1 MKSMLRF
8 NGQELVVEDAI
19 PADDAFNEAVI
30 DELNRVFPGAFHI
43 AMEPLKNFRDPEHT
57 DQIFVGVVTGHLETE
72 VPMVVLVKY
81 SKDDTPFR
89 APAFL
94 SFRK

>member
-8 NGQELVVEDAI
+8 NGQELVVEDVI

-43 AMEPLKNFRDPEHT
+43 Y
-57 DQIFVGVVTGHLETE
+57 Q
-72 VPMVVLVKY
+72 
-81 SKDDTPFR
+81 
-89 APAFL
+89 
-94 SFRK
+94 